1 MIISIASGKGGTG
14 KTLVTSSLA
23 VSLKDKQPVQ
33 VIDCDVEEPNSHIFL
48 KPEFNVEEKVY
59 ISVPRVDKSKCT
71 YCGKCADVCAFNA
84 IAVINDKVLIFDE
97 LCHGCGACSYL
108 CPEHAITEHER
119 EIGLV
124 QTGKNN
130 GINFVRGT
138 LNIGE
143 AMAPPV
149 IRKVKEKIDPANIV
163 LLDVPPGTSCPVVES
178 IEGSDYCLLVT
189 EPTPFGLND
198 LALAVEVARLLQLPC
213 GVILNR
219 AGSGNER
226 IEDYCKSEGIPIL
239 LTIPL
244 DTDIAK
250 LYSRGI
256 TLAEGMPDW
265 QERFIG
271 LFQKIQEQISKEI

>member
-1 MIISIASGKGGTG
+1 MVNCGKQT
-14 KTLVTSSLA
+14 
-23 VSLKDKQPVQ
+23 
-33 VIDCDVEEPNSHIFL
+33 I
-48 KPEFNVEEKVY
+48 PEFNKEEKVY
-59 ISVPRVDKSKCT
+59 INVPRVDKNKCT
-71 YCGKCADVCAFNA
+71 YCGKCAEVCAFNA
-84 IAVINDKVLIFDE
+84 IAVINEKILIFDE

-119 EIGLV
+119 EIGSV

-130 GINFVRGT
+130 SIDFIRGT
-138 LNIGE
+138 LNVGE
-143 AMAPPV
+143 AMSPPV
-149 IRKVKEKIDPANIV
+149 IRKVKEKIDPEKTV

-178 IEGSDYCLLVT
+178 IQGSDYCLLVT

-198 LALAVEVARLLQLPC
+198 LKLAVEVMKLLQLPC

-219 AGSGNER
+219 AGYGNER
-226 IEDYCKSEGIPIL
+226 IENYCKSEGIPVM

-265 QERFIG
+265 KEHFIE
-271 LFQKIQEQISKEI
+271 LFRKIQAQLSDKR